1 MSCYF
6 MKKTISKKIVAGV
19 ITLCIMVLL
28 ILSAGTDSKAYYKE
42 GDKLTDDGFYYR
54 ELSDGTIAITD
65 YEFTSAN
72 PVIPDTIDGKPVTAI
87 DQNSFIP
94 PTEEQEKIKSIT
106 LPDTLTRISN
116 TAFSSNAALTYVYI
130 PDSVEII
137 GYGAFQC
144 CSSLRKV
151 HLPKNLN
158 SFGYSVFSS
167 SDNLTEMELSDECQ
181 TYKVVGDALYSK
193 DEKTLIYVVEG
204 LKGSFDVPENVTSI
218 RKRAFSGINLT
229 GVNISKNVEEMTGD
243 AFFGSE
249 VTDITVDPENTH
261 YKAIENVLYTWD
273 MSHLMYCGVNKE
285 GMLIVP
291 EGVKVIDENAFED
304 AKISNIVLPDTL
316 TTIESHAFYG
326 TGRLT
331 GVTIPPSV
339 TSIADGS
346 FSYYTSYSQYLLVT
360 PGSEAETHAIENSYN
375 YVYNNLNFVDVGKYD
390 FFHDAVIWACQT
402 DPRITQGVNVDH
414 FKPYNKCTRAQMIM
428 FLWNSMGCPEPE
440 ETNNPFTDVK
450 ETDFYF
456 KAVLWAKEK
465 NITSGKTADRFA
477 PQDICTRGQFVIF
490 FWRAC
495 GSKYEYIYDS
505 DNIIEF
511 SDVPARSEL
520 HAAVVWA
527 QKHYITSGVTPTE
540 FRPSSTINRAQAVTF
555 LFRGNSRIKNA
566 RNKK

>member
-19 ITLCIMVLL
+19 ITLCIMALL

-54 ELSDGTIAITD
+54 ELNDGTIAITD
-65 YEFTSAN
+65 YEYTSAN
-72 PVIPDTIDGKPVTAI
+72 PVIPDMIDGKPVTAI

-94 PTEEQEKIKSIT
+94 PAEETEKIKSIT

-116 TAFSSNAALTYVYI
+116 TAFFGNAALTYVYI

-144 CSSLRKV
+144 CYSLKKV

-204 LKGSFDVPENVTSI
+204 LKGSFDVPENVTKI
-218 RKRAFSGINLT
+218 RDRAFSGINLT
-229 GVNISKNVEEMTGD
+229 GVNISKNVEKISGE

-261 YKAIENVLYTWD
+261 FKAIENVLYTGD

-291 EGVKVIDENAFED
+291 EGVKVIDKDAFWD
-304 AKISNIVLPDTL
+304 AQISNIVLPDSL
-316 TTIESHAFYG
+316 TTIEGDAFYG
-326 TGRLT
+326 TRRLI
-331 GVTIPPSV
+331 GITIPPTV
-339 TSIADGS
+339 KNIEDDS
-346 FSYYTSYSQYLLVT
+346 FSYHSRSSHYLFVS
-360 PGSEAETHAIENSYN
+360 PGSYAEEYAVKNKFN
-375 YVYNNLNFVDVGKYD
+375 YIQDDLKFVDVGKYD
-390 FFHDAVIWACQT
+390 FFREAVTWACHSE
-402 DPRITQGVNVDH
+402 PKITQGINADH

-428 FLWNSMGCPEPE
+428 FLWNCMGCPEPE
-440 ETNNPFTDVK
+440 SLDNPFTDVK

-490 FWRAC
+490 FWHAC

-511 SDVPARSEL
+511 SDVPAHSDL

-555 LFRGNSRIKNA
+555 LFRGNAEIKQYK
-566 RNKK
+566 NKK